1 MVPGEVCAERAER
14 RNHSRKAVLNVQKSA
29 EAIVPWGKKAQGKGG
44 TNTSRSNRRKEDG
57 MKNAENV
64 GSCPQRD
71 STECEGYA
79 GAQSAVRQGNEETAG
94 RSQKLLEAIL
104 YKDNLNRAYKR
115 VKANKG
121 APGVDG
127 MTVEE
132 ALPWLKEHSKEMIEE
147 IRSGKYKPTPV
158 RRKEIPKPDG
168 GVRKLG
174 IPTVKDR
181 IVQQAIAQQLMP
193 QYEPKFSD
201 GSYGYRPGRS
211 AQDAIYKIRGYAEEG
226 YEWAVQLDLSK
237 YFDTLNHEKLLNL
250 LRKTVKDERV
260 IQLIKKFLKSGVMEN
275 GVKIATEEGSPQGG
289 PLSPLLANV
298 YLNEFDWEYERRGV
312 PVIRYADDIVLLC
325 KSQRAAERLLESSIR
340 YLEGKL
346 KLKVNREKSHIAKV
360 NATKNFKFLGFAYS
374 KGKDGLFIRV
384 HPKAL
389 LKAKNRLRAITKRN
403 RGINVRKVMQEIKV
417 YMTGWLNYYG
427 IASLKT
433 KMKEWD
439 EWLRHRIRAY
449 IWKQWKKPKTKLKN
463 LMKLGVPEYYAHMAA
478 NSRRGYWFTVNTGAV
493 TRGITNER
501 LIRAGFFE
509 LSPAYES
516 IQTAC
521 IGRAVYRTVRTVR

>member
-1 MVPGEVCAERAER
+1 M
-14 RNHSRKAVLNVQKSA
+14 SA
-29 EAIVPWGKKAQGKGG
+29 E
-44 TNTSRSNRRKEDG
+44 NEKE
-57 MKNAENV
+57 
-64 GSCPQRD
+64 SCSQRD
-71 STECEGYA
+71 SAERKGYVRA
-79 GAQSAVRQGNEETAG
+79 HRSFNRIWKERDSAEPDILG
-94 RSQKLLEAIL
+94 KILER
-104 YKDNLNRAYKR
+104 DNMNRAYKR

-132 ALPWLKEHSKEMIEE
+132 ALPWLKEHGKEMSEE

-158 RRKEIPKPDG
+158 KRKEIPKPDG

-193 QYEPKFSD
+193 LYEPKFSE

-211 AQDAIYKIRGYAEEG
+211 AQDAIFKIRGYADEG

-250 LRKTVKDERV
+250 LRETVKDERV

-275 GVKIATEEGSPQGG
+275 GVKIATTEGSPQGG

-346 KLKVNREKSHIAKV
+346 KLRVNRDKSHIAKV
-360 NATKNFKFLGFAYS
+360 NATKNFKFLGFACG

-384 HPKAL
+384 HSKAL
-389 LKAKNRLRAITKRN
+389 LRAKNRLRAITKRN
-403 RGINVRKVMQEIKV
+403 RGVNVRKVMQEIKV
-417 YMTGWLNYYG
+417 YMTGWMNYYG
-427 IASLKT
+427 IAFLKT
-433 KMKEWD
+433 KMREWD

-463 LMKLGVPEYYAHMAA
+463 LMKLGVPECYAHMAA
-478 NSRRGYWFTVNTGAV
+478 NSRRGYWFTANTGAV

-521 IGRAVYRTVRTVR
+521 IGRAVYRTVRMVR

>member
-1 MVPGEVCAERAER
+1 
-14 RNHSRKAVLNVQKSA
+14 
-29 EAIVPWGKKAQGKGG
+29 
-44 TNTSRSNRRKEDG
+44 

-64 GSCPQRD
+64 RSCPQRD

-79 GAQSAVRQGNEETAG
+79 GAQSAVQPGNEETAG

-104 YKDNLNRAYKR
+104 YRDNLNRAYKR

-132 ALPWLKEHSKEMIEE
+132 ALPWLKEHGKEMTEA
-147 IRSGKYKPTPV
+147 IRSEKYKPTAV

-193 QYEPKFSD
+193 QYEPKFSE

-211 AQDAIYKIRGYAEEG
+211 A
-226 YEWAVQLDLSK
+226 
-237 YFDTLNHEKLLNL
+237 
-250 LRKTVKDERV
+250 
-260 IQLIKKFLKSGVMEN
+260 
-275 GVKIATEEGSPQGG
+275 QGG

-298 YLNEFDWEYERRGV
+298 YLNEFDWEYEGRGV

-325 KSQRAAERLLESSIR
+325 KSQRAAERMLESSIR

-346 KLKVNREKSHIAKV
+346 KLRVNRDKSHIARV
-360 NATKNFKFLGFAYS
+360 NATKNFKFLGFAYG
-374 KGKDGLFIRV
+374 KGKDGLFIRA

-403 RGINVRKVMQEIKV
+403 RGVNVRKVMQEIKV

-427 IASLKT
+427 IAFLKT
-433 KMKEWD
+433 KMREWD

-478 NSRRGYWFTVNTGAV
+478 NSHRGYWFTVNTGAV

-501 LIRAGFFE
+501 LTRAGFFE

>member
-1 MVPGEVCAERAER
+1 
-14 RNHSRKAVLNVQKSA
+14 
-29 EAIVPWGKKAQGKGG
+29 
-44 TNTSRSNRRKEDG
+44 

-64 GSCPQRD
+64 RSCPQRD

-79 GAQSAVRQGNEETAG
+79 GAQSAVQPGNEETAG
-94 RSQKLLEAIL
+94 RSQNLLEAIL
-104 YKDNLNRAYKR
+104 YRDNLNRAYKR

-127 MTVEE
+127 VTVEE
-132 ALPWLKEHSKEMIEE
+132 ALPWLKEHGKEMTEA
-147 IRSGKYKPTPV
+147 IRSGKYKPTAV

-193 QYEPKFSD
+193 QYEPKFSE

-211 AQDAIYKIRGYAEEG
+211 A
-226 YEWAVQLDLSK
+226 
-237 YFDTLNHEKLLNL
+237 
-250 LRKTVKDERV
+250 
-260 IQLIKKFLKSGVMEN
+260 
-275 GVKIATEEGSPQGG
+275 QGG

-346 KLKVNREKSHIAKV
+346 KLRVNRDKSHIARV
-360 NATKNFKFLGFAYS
+360 NATKNFKFLGFAYG
-374 KGKDGLFIRV
+374 KGKDGLFIRA

-403 RGINVRKVMQEIKV
+403 RGVNVRKVMQEIKV

-433 KMKEWD
+433 KMREWD
-439 EWLRHRIRAY
+439 EWLRHRIRAN
-449 IWKQWKKPKTKLKN
+449 IWKQWKKPKTKRKN

-478 NSRRGYWFTVNTGAV
+478 NSHRGYWFTVNTGAV

-501 LIRAGFFE
+501 LTRVGFFE

-516 IQTAC
+516 IQSAC

>member
-1 MVPGEVCAERAER
+1 
-14 RNHSRKAVLNVQKSA
+14 
-29 EAIVPWGKKAQGKGG
+29 
-44 TNTSRSNRRKEDG
+44 

-64 GSCPQRD
+64 RSCPQRD

-79 GAQSAVRQGNEETAG
+79 GAQSAVQPGNEETAG
-94 RSQKLLEAIL
+94 RSQNLLEAIL
-104 YKDNLNRAYKR
+104 YRDNLNRAYKR

-132 ALPWLKEHSKEMIEE
+132 ALPWLKEHGKEMTEA
-147 IRSGKYKPTPV
+147 IRSEKYKPTAV

-193 QYEPKFSD
+193 QYEPKFSE

-211 AQDAIYKIRGYAEEG
+211 A
-226 YEWAVQLDLSK
+226 
-237 YFDTLNHEKLLNL
+237 
-250 LRKTVKDERV
+250 
-260 IQLIKKFLKSGVMEN
+260 
-275 GVKIATEEGSPQGG
+275 QGG

-346 KLKVNREKSHIAKV
+346 KLRVNRDKSHIARV
-360 NATKNFKFLGFAYS
+360 NATKNFKFLGFAYG
-374 KGKDGLFIRV
+374 KGKDGLFIRA

-403 RGINVRKVMQEIKV
+403 RGVNVRKVMQEIKV

-427 IASLKT
+427 IAFLKT
-433 KMKEWD
+433 KMREWD

-478 NSRRGYWFTVNTGAV
+478 NSHRGYWFTVNTGAV

-501 LIRAGFFE
+501 LTRAGFFE
-509 LSPAYES
+509 RSPAYES

>member
-1 MVPGEVCAERAER
+1 
-14 RNHSRKAVLNVQKSA
+14 
-29 EAIVPWGKKAQGKGG
+29 
-44 TNTSRSNRRKEDG
+44 

-64 GSCPQRD
+64 RSCPQRD

-79 GAQSAVRQGNEETAG
+79 GAQSAVQPGKEETAG

-104 YKDNLNRAYKR
+104 YRDNLNRAYKR

-132 ALPWLKEHSKEMIEE
+132 ALPWLKEHGKEMSEA
-147 IRSGKYKPTPV
+147 IRSGKYKPTAV

-193 QYEPKFSD
+193 LYEPKFSE

-211 AQDAIYKIRGYAEEG
+211 A
-226 YEWAVQLDLSK
+226 
-237 YFDTLNHEKLLNL
+237 
-250 LRKTVKDERV
+250 
-260 IQLIKKFLKSGVMEN
+260 
-275 GVKIATEEGSPQGG
+275 QGG

-346 KLKVNREKSHIAKV
+346 KLRVNRDKSHIARV
-360 NATKNFKFLGFAYS
+360 NAMKDFKFLGFAYG
-374 KGKDGLFIRV
+374 KGKDGPFIRA

-403 RGINVRKVMQEIKV
+403 RGVNVRKVMQEIKV

-433 KMKEWD
+433 KMREWD

-449 IWKQWKKPKTKLKN
+449 IWKQWKKPRTKLKN

-478 NSRRGYWFTVNTGAV
+478 NSHRGYWFTVNTGAV

-501 LIRAGFFE
+501 LTRAGFFE

-516 IQTAC
+516 IQSAC

>member
-1 MVPGEVCAERAER
+1 M
-14 RNHSRKAVLNVQKSA
+14 
-29 EAIVPWGKKAQGKGG
+29 KK
-44 TNTSRSNRRKEDG
+44 
-57 MKNAENV
+57 AENV
-64 GSCPQRD
+64 RSCLQRD

-79 GAQSAVRQGNEETAG
+79 GAQSAVQPGNEETAG

-104 YKDNLNRAYKR
+104 YRDNLNRAYKR

-132 ALPWLKEHSKEMIEE
+132 AFPWLKEHGKEMTEA
-147 IRSGKYKPTPV
+147 IRRGKYKSTAV

-193 QYEPKFSD
+193 LYEPKFSE

-211 AQDAIYKIRGYAEEG
+211 AQD
-226 YEWAVQLDLSK
+226 
-237 YFDTLNHEKLLNL
+237 
-250 LRKTVKDERV
+250 
-260 IQLIKKFLKSGVMEN
+260 
-275 GVKIATEEGSPQGG
+275 G

-346 KLKVNREKSHIAKV
+346 KLRVNRDKSHIARV
-360 NATKNFKFLGFAYS
+360 NATKKLQVS
-374 KGKDGLFIRV
+374 GL
-384 HPKAL
+384 
-389 LKAKNRLRAITKRN
+389 
-403 RGINVRKVMQEIKV
+403 
-417 YMTGWLNYYG
+417 
-427 IASLKT
+427 
-433 KMKEWD
+433 
-439 EWLRHRIRAY
+439 RIRQRKGWTVHSCPSQSPAESEE
-449 IWKQWKKPKTKLKN
+449 QAARNHEAKPRSQRPKGHAGNKGLHDRMAE
-463 LMKLGVPEYYAHMAA
+463 LLRDSVPKDENAGMGRMAA
-478 NSRRGYWFTVNTGAV
+478 APNPCIHLEAMEETEDQTQEPHEARCAGILRTYGRQQPQRILVYGEYGSRDKRHNKRKTH
-493 TRGITNER
+493 TRGI
-501 LIRAGFFE
+501 L
-509 LSPAYES
+509 
-516 IQTAC
+516 
-521 IGRAVYRTVRTVR
+521 

>member
-1 MVPGEVCAERAER
+1 
-14 RNHSRKAVLNVQKSA
+14 
-29 EAIVPWGKKAQGKGG
+29 
-44 TNTSRSNRRKEDG
+44 

-64 GSCPQRD
+64 RSCPQRD

-79 GAQSAVRQGNEETAG
+79 GAQSAVQPGKEETAG

-104 YKDNLNRAYKR
+104 YRDNLNRAYKR

-132 ALPWLKEHSKEMIEE
+132 ALPWLKEHGKEMSEA
-147 IRSGKYKPTPV
+147 IRSGKYKPTAV

-193 QYEPKFSD
+193 LYEPKFSE

-211 AQDAIYKIRGYAEEG
+211 A
-226 YEWAVQLDLSK
+226 
-237 YFDTLNHEKLLNL
+237 
-250 LRKTVKDERV
+250 
-260 IQLIKKFLKSGVMEN
+260 
-275 GVKIATEEGSPQGG
+275 QGG

-325 KSQRAAERLLESSIR
+325 KSQRAAERLLGSSIR

-346 KLKVNREKSHIAKV
+346 KLRVNRDKSHIARV
-360 NATKNFKFLGFAYS
+360 NATKKLQVS
-374 KGKDGLFIRV
+374 GL
-384 HPKAL
+384 
-389 LKAKNRLRAITKRN
+389 
-403 RGINVRKVMQEIKV
+403 
-417 YMTGWLNYYG
+417 
-427 IASLKT
+427 
-433 KMKEWD
+433 
-439 EWLRHRIRAY
+439 RIRQRKGWTVHSCPSQSPAESEE
-449 IWKQWKKPKTKLKN
+449 QAARNHEAKPRSQRPKGHAGNKGLHDRMAE
-463 LMKLGVPEYYAHMAA
+463 LLRDSVPKDENAGMGRMAA
-478 NSRRGYWFTVNTGAV
+478 APNPCIHLEAMEETEDQTQEPHEARCAGMLRTYGRQQPQRILVYGEHGSRDKRHNKRKTH
-493 TRGITNER
+493 TRGI
-501 LIRAGFFE
+501 L
-509 LSPAYES
+509 
-516 IQTAC
+516 
-521 IGRAVYRTVRTVR
+521 

>member
-1 MVPGEVCAERAER
+1 
-14 RNHSRKAVLNVQKSA
+14 
-29 EAIVPWGKKAQGKGG
+29 
-44 TNTSRSNRRKEDG
+44 

-64 GSCPQRD
+64 RSCLQRD

-79 GAQSAVRQGNEETAG
+79 GAQSAVQPGNEETAG

-104 YKDNLNRAYKR
+104 YRDNMNRAYKR

-132 ALPWLKEHSKEMIEE
+132 ALPWLKEHGKEMSEA
-147 IRSGKYKPTPV
+147 IRSGKYKPTAV

-193 QYEPKFSD
+193 QYEPKFSE

-211 AQDAIYKIRGYAEEG
+211 A
-226 YEWAVQLDLSK
+226 
-237 YFDTLNHEKLLNL
+237 
-250 LRKTVKDERV
+250 
-260 IQLIKKFLKSGVMEN
+260 
-275 GVKIATEEGSPQGG
+275 QGG

-298 YLNEFDWEYERRGV
+298 YLNEFDWEYEGRGV

-346 KLKVNREKSHIAKV
+346 KLRVNRDKSHIARV
-360 NATKNFKFLGFAYS
+360 NATKNFKFLGFAYG
-374 KGKDGLFIRV
+374 KGKDGLFIRA

-389 LKAKNRLRAITKRN
+389 LKAKNRMRAITKRN
-403 RGINVRKVMQEIKV
+403 RGVNVRKVMQEIKV

-433 KMKEWD
+433 KMREWD

-463 LMKLGVPEYYAHMAA
+463 LMKLGVPEYYAYMAA

-501 LIRAGFFE
+501 LTRAGFFE

>member
-1 MVPGEVCAERAER
+1 
-14 RNHSRKAVLNVQKSA
+14 
-29 EAIVPWGKKAQGKGG
+29 
-44 TNTSRSNRRKEDG
+44 

-64 GSCPQRD
+64 RSCPQRD

-79 GAQSAVRQGNEETAG
+79 GAQSAVQPGNEETAG
-94 RSQKLLEAIL
+94 RSQNLLEAIL
-104 YKDNLNRAYKR
+104 YRDNLNRAYKR

-127 MTVEE
+127 VTVEE
-132 ALPWLKEHSKEMIEE
+132 ALPWLKEHGKEMTEA
-147 IRSGKYKPTPV
+147 IRSGKYKPTAV

-193 QYEPKFSD
+193 QYEPKFSE

-211 AQDAIYKIRGYAEEG
+211 AQ
-226 YEWAVQLDLSK
+226 
-237 YFDTLNHEKLLNL
+237 
-250 LRKTVKDERV
+250 
-260 IQLIKKFLKSGVMEN
+260 
-275 GVKIATEEGSPQGG
+275 GG
-289 PLSPLLANV
+289 PLSPLLANLS
-298 YLNEFDWEYERRGV
+298 LNEFDCEYERRGV
-312 PVIRYADDIVLLC
+312 LEIRYADDIVLLC

-340 YLEGKL
+340 HLEGKL
-346 KLKVNREKSHIAKV
+346 KLRVNRDKSHIARV
-360 NATKNFKFLGFAYS
+360 NATKNFKFLGFAYG
-374 KGKDGLFIRV
+374 KGKDGLFIRA

-403 RGINVRKVMQEIKV
+403 RGVNVRKVMQEIKV

-433 KMKEWD
+433 KMREWD

-449 IWKQWKKPKTKLKN
+449 IWKQWKKPKTKRKN

-478 NSRRGYWFTVNTGAV
+478 NSHRGYWFTVNTGAV

-501 LIRAGFFE
+501 LTRAGFFE
-509 LSPAYES
+509 RSPAYES

>member
-1 MVPGEVCAERAER
+1 M
-14 RNHSRKAVLNVQKSA
+14 
-29 EAIVPWGKKAQGKGG
+29 KK
-44 TNTSRSNRRKEDG
+44 
-57 MKNAENV
+57 AENV
-64 GSCPQRD
+64 RSCLQRD

-79 GAQSAVRQGNEETAG
+79 GAQSAVQPGSGETAG
-94 RSQKLLEAIL
+94 RSQNLLEAIL
-104 YKDNLNRAYKR
+104 YRDNLNRAYKR

-127 MTVEE
+127 VTVEE
-132 ALPWLKEHSKEMIEE
+132 ALPWLKEHGKEMTEA
-147 IRSGKYKPTPV
+147 IRSGKYKPTAV

-193 QYEPKFSD
+193 LYEPKFSE

-211 AQDAIYKIRGYAEEG
+211 A
-226 YEWAVQLDLSK
+226 
-237 YFDTLNHEKLLNL
+237 
-250 LRKTVKDERV
+250 
-260 IQLIKKFLKSGVMEN
+260 
-275 GVKIATEEGSPQGG
+275 QGG

-346 KLKVNREKSHIAKV
+346 KLRVNRDKSHITRVK
-360 NATKNFKFLGFAYS
+360 ATKNFKFLGFAYG
-374 KGKDGLFIRV
+374 KGKDGLFIRA

-389 LKAKNRLRAITKRN
+389 LKAKNRLHAITKRN
-403 RGINVRKVMQEIKV
+403 RGVNVRKVMQEIKV

-433 KMKEWD
+433 KMREWD

-449 IWKQWKKPKTKLKN
+449 IWKQWKKPKTKRKN
-463 LMKLGVPEYYAHMAA
+463 LMKLGVPEYYAYMAA

-501 LIRAGFFE
+501 LTRAGFFE

>member
-1 MVPGEVCAERAER
+1 
-14 RNHSRKAVLNVQKSA
+14 
-29 EAIVPWGKKAQGKGG
+29 
-44 TNTSRSNRRKEDG
+44 

-64 GSCPQRD
+64 RSCPQRD

-79 GAQSAVRQGNEETAG
+79 GAQSAVQPGNEETAG

-104 YKDNLNRAYKR
+104 YRDNLNRAYKR

-127 MTVEE
+127 VTVEE
-132 ALPWLKEHSKEMIEE
+132 ALPWLKEHGKEMTEA
-147 IRSGKYKPTPV
+147 IRSEKYKPTAV

-193 QYEPKFSD
+193 QYEPKFSE

-211 AQDAIYKIRGYAEEG
+211 A
-226 YEWAVQLDLSK
+226 
-237 YFDTLNHEKLLNL
+237 
-250 LRKTVKDERV
+250 
-260 IQLIKKFLKSGVMEN
+260 
-275 GVKIATEEGSPQGG
+275 QGG

-340 YLEGKL
+340 HLEGKL
-346 KLKVNREKSHIAKV
+346 KLRVNRDKSHIARV
-360 NATKNFKFLGFAYS
+360 NATKNFKFLGFAYG
-374 KGKDGLFIRV
+374 KGKDGLFIRA

-403 RGINVRKVMQEIKV
+403 RGVNVRKVMQEIKV

-433 KMKEWD
+433 KMREWD

-449 IWKQWKKPKTKLKN
+449 IWKQWKKPKTKRKN

-478 NSRRGYWFTVNTGAV
+478 NSRRGYWFTANTGAV

-501 LIRAGFFE
+501 LTRAGFFE

>member
-1 MVPGEVCAERAER
+1 
-14 RNHSRKAVLNVQKSA
+14 
-29 EAIVPWGKKAQGKGG
+29 
-44 TNTSRSNRRKEDG
+44 

-64 GSCPQRD
+64 RSCPQRD

-79 GAQSAVRQGNEETAG
+79 GAQSAVQPGNEETAG
-94 RSQKLLEAIL
+94 RSQNLLEAIL
-104 YKDNLNRAYKR
+104 YRDNLNRAYKR

-127 MTVEE
+127 VTVEE
-132 ALPWLKEHSKEMIEE
+132 ALPWLKEHGKEMTEA
-147 IRSGKYKPTPV
+147 IRSGKYKPTAV

-193 QYEPKFSD
+193 QYEPKFSE

-211 AQDAIYKIRGYAEEG
+211 A
-226 YEWAVQLDLSK
+226 
-237 YFDTLNHEKLLNL
+237 
-250 LRKTVKDERV
+250 
-260 IQLIKKFLKSGVMEN
+260 
-275 GVKIATEEGSPQGG
+275 QGG

-340 YLEGKL
+340 HLEGKL
-346 KLKVNREKSHIAKV
+346 KLRVNRDKSHIARV
-360 NATKNFKFLGFAYS
+360 NATKNFKFLGFAYG
-374 KGKDGLFIRV
+374 KGKDGLFIRA

-389 LKAKNRLRAITKRN
+389 LKAKNRLHAITKRN
-403 RGINVRKVMQEIKV
+403 RGVNVRKVMQEIKV

-433 KMKEWD
+433 KMREWD

-478 NSRRGYWFTVNTGAV
+478 NSHRGYWFTVNTGAV

-501 LIRAGFFE
+501 LTRAGFFE

>member
-1 MVPGEVCAERAER
+1 M
-14 RNHSRKAVLNVQKSA
+14 
-29 EAIVPWGKKAQGKGG
+29 
-44 TNTSRSNRRKEDG
+44 
-57 MKNAENV
+57 
-64 GSCPQRD
+64 
-71 STECEGYA
+71 
-79 GAQSAVRQGNEETAG
+79 
-94 RSQKLLEAIL
+94 
-104 YKDNLNRAYKR
+104 
-115 VKANKG
+115 
-121 APGVDG
+121 
-127 MTVEE
+127 
-132 ALPWLKEHSKEMIEE
+132 
-147 IRSGKYKPTPV
+147 
-158 RRKEIPKPDG
+158 
-168 GVRKLG
+168 
-174 IPTVKDR
+174 
-181 IVQQAIAQQLMP
+181 
-193 QYEPKFSD
+193 
-201 GSYGYRPGRS
+201 
-211 AQDAIYKIRGYAEEG
+211 
-226 YEWAVQLDLSK
+226 
-237 YFDTLNHEKLLNL
+237 
-250 LRKTVKDERV
+250 
-260 IQLIKKFLKSGVMEN
+260 
-275 GVKIATEEGSPQGG
+275 
-289 PLSPLLANV
+289 
-298 YLNEFDWEYERRGV
+298 

-346 KLKVNREKSHIAKV
+346 KLRVNRDKSHIARV
-360 NATKNFKFLGFAYS
+360 NATKNFKFLGFAYG

-403 RGINVRKVMQEIKV
+403 RGVNVRKVMQEIKV

-433 KMKEWD
+433 KMREWD

-463 LMKLGVPEYYAHMAA
+463 LMKLGVPEYYAYMAA

-501 LIRAGFFE
+501 LTRAGFFE

>member
-1 MVPGEVCAERAER
+1 
-14 RNHSRKAVLNVQKSA
+14 
-29 EAIVPWGKKAQGKGG
+29 
-44 TNTSRSNRRKEDG
+44 

-64 GSCPQRD
+64 RSCPQRD

-79 GAQSAVRQGNEETAG
+79 GAQSAVQPGNEETAG
-94 RSQKLLEAIL
+94 RSQNLLEAIL
-104 YKDNLNRAYKR
+104 YRDNLNRAYNR

-132 ALPWLKEHSKEMIEE
+132 ALPWLKKHGKEMTEA
-147 IRSGKYKPTPV
+147 IRSGKYKPTAV

-193 QYEPKFSD
+193 LYEPKFSE

-211 AQDAIYKIRGYAEEG
+211 A
-226 YEWAVQLDLSK
+226 
-237 YFDTLNHEKLLNL
+237 
-250 LRKTVKDERV
+250 
-260 IQLIKKFLKSGVMEN
+260 
-275 GVKIATEEGSPQGG
+275 QGG

-298 YLNEFDWEYERRGV
+298 YLNEFDCEYERRGV
-312 PVIRYADDIVLLC
+312 PEIRYADDIVLLC

-340 YLEGKL
+340 HLEGKL
-346 KLKVNREKSHIAKV
+346 KLRVNRDKSHIARV
-360 NATKNFKFLGFAYS
+360 NATKNFKFLGFAYG
-374 KGKDGLFIRV
+374 KGKDGLFIRA

-403 RGINVRKVMQEIKV
+403 RGVNVRKVMQEIKV

-433 KMKEWD
+433 KMREWD

-478 NSRRGYWFTVNTGAV
+478 NSHRGYWFTVNTGAV

-501 LIRAGFFE
+501 LTRAGFFE
-509 LSPAYES
+509 RSPAYES

>member
-1 MVPGEVCAERAER
+1 M
-14 RNHSRKAVLNVQKSA
+14 
-29 EAIVPWGKKAQGKGG
+29 KK
-44 TNTSRSNRRKEDG
+44 
-57 MKNAENV
+57 AENV
-64 GSCPQRD
+64 RSCPQRD

-79 GAQSAVRQGNEETAG
+79 GAQSAVQPGNEETAG
-94 RSQKLLEAIL
+94 RSQNLLEAIL
-104 YKDNLNRAYKR
+104 YRDNLNRAYKR

-132 ALPWLKEHSKEMIEE
+132 AFPWLKEHGKEMTEA
-147 IRSGKYKPTPV
+147 IRRGKYKPTAV

-193 QYEPKFSD
+193 LYEPKFSE

-211 AQDAIYKIRGYAEEG
+211 AQD
-226 YEWAVQLDLSK
+226 
-237 YFDTLNHEKLLNL
+237 
-250 LRKTVKDERV
+250 
-260 IQLIKKFLKSGVMEN
+260 
-275 GVKIATEEGSPQGG
+275 G

-346 KLKVNREKSHIAKV
+346 KLRVNRDKSHIARV
-360 NATKNFKFLGFAYS
+360 NATKNFKFLGFAYG
-374 KGKDGLFIRV
+374 KGKDGLFIRA

-403 RGINVRKVMQEIKV
+403 RGVNVRKVMQEIKV

-433 KMKEWD
+433 KMREWD

-478 NSRRGYWFTVNTGAV
+478 NSHRGYWFTVNTGAV

-501 LIRAGFFE
+501 LTRAGFFE

>member
-1 MVPGEVCAERAER
+1 
-14 RNHSRKAVLNVQKSA
+14 
-29 EAIVPWGKKAQGKGG
+29 
-44 TNTSRSNRRKEDG
+44 

-64 GSCPQRD
+64 RSCPQRD

-79 GAQSAVRQGNEETAG
+79 GAQSAVQPGNEETAG
-94 RSQKLLEAIL
+94 RSQNLLEAIL
-104 YKDNLNRAYKR
+104 YRDNLNRAYKR

-127 MTVEE
+127 VTVEE
-132 ALPWLKEHSKEMIEE
+132 ALPWLKEHGKEMTEA
-147 IRSGKYKPTPV
+147 IRSGKYKPTAV

-193 QYEPKFSD
+193 QYEPKFSE

-211 AQDAIYKIRGYAEEG
+211 A
-226 YEWAVQLDLSK
+226 
-237 YFDTLNHEKLLNL
+237 
-250 LRKTVKDERV
+250 
-260 IQLIKKFLKSGVMEN
+260 
-275 GVKIATEEGSPQGG
+275 QGG

-346 KLKVNREKSHIAKV
+346 KLRVNRDKSHIARV
-360 NATKNFKFLGFAYS
+360 NATKNFKFLGFAYG
-374 KGKDGLFIRV
+374 KGKDGLFIRA

-403 RGINVRKVMQEIKV
+403 RGVNVRKVMQEIKV

-433 KMKEWD
+433 KMREWD

-478 NSRRGYWFTVNTGAV
+478 NSHRGYWFTVNTGAV

-501 LIRAGFFE
+501 LTRAGFFE
-509 LSPAYES
+509 RSPAYES

>member
-1 MVPGEVCAERAER
+1 
-14 RNHSRKAVLNVQKSA
+14 
-29 EAIVPWGKKAQGKGG
+29 
-44 TNTSRSNRRKEDG
+44 

-64 GSCPQRD
+64 RSCPQRD

-79 GAQSAVRQGNEETAG
+79 GAQSAVQPGNEETAG

-104 YKDNLNRAYKR
+104 YRDNLNRAYKR

-132 ALPWLKEHSKEMIEE
+132 ALPWLKEHGKEMTEA
-147 IRSGKYKPTPV
+147 IRSEKYKPTAV

-193 QYEPKFSD
+193 QYEPKFSE
-201 GSYGYRPGRS
+201 GSYGYR
-211 AQDAIYKIRGYAEEG
+211 DAIFKIRGYADEG

-250 LRKTVKDERV
+250 LRETIKDERV

-275 GVKIATEEGSPQGG
+275 GVKIATTEGSPQGG

-298 YLNEFDWEYERRGV
+298 YLNEFDCEYERRGV

-346 KLKVNREKSHIAKV
+346 KLRVNRDKSHIARV
-360 NATKNFKFLGFAYS
+360 NATKNFKFLDFAYG
-374 KGKDGLFIRV
+374 KGKDGLFIRA

-403 RGINVRKVMQEIKV
+403 RGVNVRKVMQEIKV
-417 YMTGWLNYYG
+417 YMTG
-427 IASLKT
+427 
-433 KMKEWD
+433 
-439 EWLRHRIRAY
+439 
-449 IWKQWKKPKTKLKN
+449 
-463 LMKLGVPEYYAHMAA
+463 
-478 NSRRGYWFTVNTGAV
+478 
-493 TRGITNER
+493 
-501 LIRAGFFE
+501 
-509 LSPAYES
+509 
-516 IQTAC
+516 
-521 IGRAVYRTVRTVR
+521 

>member
-1 MVPGEVCAERAER
+1 
-14 RNHSRKAVLNVQKSA
+14 
-29 EAIVPWGKKAQGKGG
+29 
-44 TNTSRSNRRKEDG
+44 

-64 GSCPQRD
+64 RSCPQRD

-79 GAQSAVRQGNEETAG
+79 GAQSAVQPGNEETAG
-94 RSQKLLEAIL
+94 RSQNLLEAIL
-104 YKDNLNRAYKR
+104 YRDNLNRAYKR

-127 MTVEE
+127 VTVEE
-132 ALPWLKEHSKEMIEE
+132 ALPWLKEHGKEMTEA
-147 IRSGKYKPTPV
+147 IRSGKYKPTAE

-193 QYEPKFSD
+193 LYEPKFSE

-211 AQDAIYKIRGYAEEG
+211 A
-226 YEWAVQLDLSK
+226 
-237 YFDTLNHEKLLNL
+237 
-250 LRKTVKDERV
+250 
-260 IQLIKKFLKSGVMEN
+260 
-275 GVKIATEEGSPQGG
+275 QGG

-340 YLEGKL
+340 HLEGKL
-346 KLKVNREKSHIAKV
+346 KLRVNRDKSHIARV
-360 NATKNFKFLGFAYS
+360 NATKNFKFLGFAYG
-374 KGKDGLFIRV
+374 KGKDGLFIRA

-403 RGINVRKVMQEIKV
+403 RGVNVRKVMQEIKV

-433 KMKEWD
+433 KMREWD

-449 IWKQWKKPKTKLKN
+449 IWKQWKKPKTKRKN
-463 LMKLGVPEYYAHMAA
+463 LMKLGVPEYYAYMAA

-501 LIRAGFFE
+501 LTRAGFFE

>member
-1 MVPGEVCAERAER
+1 M
-14 RNHSRKAVLNVQKSA
+14 
-29 EAIVPWGKKAQGKGG
+29 KK
-44 TNTSRSNRRKEDG
+44 
-57 MKNAENV
+57 AENV
-64 GSCPQRD
+64 RSCLQRD

-79 GAQSAVRQGNEETAG
+79 GAQSAVQPGSGETAG
-94 RSQKLLEAIL
+94 RSQNLLEAIL
-104 YKDNLNRAYKR
+104 YRDNLNRAYKR

-132 ALPWLKEHSKEMIEE
+132 ALPWLKKHGKEMTEA
-147 IRSGKYKPTPV
+147 IRSGKYKPTAV

-193 QYEPKFSD
+193 LYEPKFSE

-211 AQDAIYKIRGYAEEG
+211 A
-226 YEWAVQLDLSK
+226 
-237 YFDTLNHEKLLNL
+237 
-250 LRKTVKDERV
+250 
-260 IQLIKKFLKSGVMEN
+260 
-275 GVKIATEEGSPQGG
+275 QGG

-298 YLNEFDWEYERRGV
+298 YLNEFDCEYERRGV
-312 PVIRYADDIVLLC
+312 LEIRYADDIVLLC

-340 YLEGKL
+340 HLEGKL
-346 KLKVNREKSHIAKV
+346 KLRVNRDKSHIARV
-360 NATKNFKFLGFAYS
+360 NATKNFKFLGFAYG
-374 KGKDGLFIRV
+374 KGKDGLFIRA

-389 LKAKNRLRAITKRN
+389 LKAKNRLHAITKRN
-403 RGINVRKVMQEIKV
+403 RGVNVRKVMQEIKV

-433 KMKEWD
+433 KMREWD

-501 LIRAGFFE
+501 LTRAGFFE
-509 LSPAYES
+509 RSPAYES

>member
-1 MVPGEVCAERAER
+1 
-14 RNHSRKAVLNVQKSA
+14 
-29 EAIVPWGKKAQGKGG
+29 
-44 TNTSRSNRRKEDG
+44 

-64 GSCPQRD
+64 RSCPQRD

-79 GAQSAVRQGNEETAG
+79 GAQSAVQPGNEETAG
-94 RSQKLLEAIL
+94 RSQNLLEAIL
-104 YKDNLNRAYKR
+104 YRDNLNRAYKR

-127 MTVEE
+127 VTVEE
-132 ALPWLKEHSKEMIEE
+132 ALPWLKEHGKEMTEA
-147 IRSGKYKPTPV
+147 IRSGKYKPTAV

-193 QYEPKFSD
+193 QYEPKFSE

-211 AQDAIYKIRGYAEEG
+211 A
-226 YEWAVQLDLSK
+226 
-237 YFDTLNHEKLLNL
+237 
-250 LRKTVKDERV
+250 
-260 IQLIKKFLKSGVMEN
+260 
-275 GVKIATEEGSPQGG
+275 QGG

-340 YLEGKL
+340 HLEGKL
-346 KLKVNREKSHIAKV
+346 KLRVNRDKSHIARV
-360 NATKNFKFLGFAYS
+360 NATKNFKFLGFAYG
-374 KGKDGLFIRV
+374 KGKDGLFIRA

-403 RGINVRKVMQEIKV
+403 RGVNVRKVMQEIKV

-433 KMKEWD
+433 KMREWD

-449 IWKQWKKPKTKLKN
+449 IWKQWKKPKTKRKN
-463 LMKLGVPEYYAHMAA
+463 LMKLGVPEYYAYMAA

-501 LIRAGFFE
+501 LTRAGFFE
-509 LSPAYES
+509 RSPAYES